1 MNTSLKAYSVGILA
15 GGKSS
20 RMGKNKALLEFE
32 SDTFI
37 GHAVKEAIL
46 SAGLDVEDAVIHV
59 EPAPEAPAGNAQ
71 P

>member
-37 GHAVKEAIL
+37 GHAVKEFSGHEIII
-46 SAGLDVEDAVIHV
+46 SASG
-59 EPAPEAPAGNAQ
+59 Q
-71 P
+71 K